1 MGSNQLVK
9 HWQMQRK
16 LATNATKSNAEL
28 FNDFFFRL
36 NFIRAHFLAIKLAL
50 IVD

>member
-9 HWQMQRK
+9 K
-16 LATNATKSNAEL
+16 LANAAKIGNEC
-28 FNDFFFRL
+28 NKVECRIIQWFFFRL
-36 NFIRAHFLAIKLAL
+36 NFIHAHFLAIKLAL